1 MEGVFFYWIFWLAWV
16 WTMFFVPKMVS
27 IRFSL
32 LFHLL
37 AVMVLSRYIVSIYFF
52 SVQLSGLY
60 MFFVGCIVIRK
71 CSFLKTL
78 AVIINCFLIAM
89 AYASF
94 QLFMLLDPIWVIV
107 KPIYLQCFFMNYL
120 VNLLVKDWRI
130 RVLVLLLGMILGD
143 LVYGGLLTYKSMP
156 YVSLS
161 FAWHDA
167 IVMVLIVQLFWSLL
181 EYVSKWIYRQTQSRF
196 LLKQKQG

>member
-1 MEGVFFYWIFWLAWV
+1 LDGVFFYWIFWIAWV
-16 WTMFFVPKMVS
+16 CMMFFVPKMVS

-60 MFFVGCIVIRK
+60 MFFVGCIMIRK
-71 CSFLKTL
+71 YSFFKTL
-78 AVIINCFLIAM
+78 VVIMNCFLIAM

-107 KPIYLQCFFMNYL
+107 KPIYLQCFFLNYL
-120 VNLLVKDWRI
+120 VNLLVKDWRS
-130 RVLVLLLGMILGD
+130 RALVLMLGMIVGD
-143 LVYGGLLTYKSMP
+143 LVYGGLLTYKALS

-167 IVMVLIVQLFWSLL
+167 FVTVLIVQLFWALL
-181 EYVSKWIYRQTQSRF
+181 EYISKVIYRQTQHRF
-196 LLKQKQG
+196 LLKEKQS

>member
-1 MEGVFFYWIFWLAWV
+1 
-16 WTMFFVPKMVS
+16 
-27 IRFSL
+27 
-32 LFHLL
+32 
-37 AVMVLSRYIVSIYFF
+37 
-52 SVQLSGLY
+52 